1 MQTILVAGLVTS
13 WAAIALLLLGYGRL
27 AANVRELQSRG
38 MSAARTRYPML
49 AAPGPMHK
57 TIVLA
62 LSGSCSTCDTV
73 FPHWLTIAP
82 ELREAGH
89 RTVALS
95 LDNSPKWTDGGG
107 GTESVTT
114 DDLPAPFLLTYQPAL
129 VVIDH
134 EGAVVSADPVG
145 SVDTLRR
152 LTLTRSEARA

>member
-1 MQTILVAGLVTS
+1 MQTILVAGLVTA

-27 AANVRELQSRG
+27 AADVRELQSRG
-38 MSAARTRYPML
+38 MTAARTRYPML
-49 AAPGPMHK
+49 AAPGPLHK
-57 TIVLA
+57 TVVLA

-89 RTVALS
+89 RMVTLS
-95 LDNSPKWTDGGG
+95 LDNSPKWTDDGV
-107 GTESVTT
+107 ESVTA

>member
-1 MQTILVAGLVTS
+1 MQTVLAAGLVTA

-27 AANVRELQSRG
+27 AADVRELQSRG
-38 MSAARTRYPML
+38 MSATRTTYPML
-49 AAPGPMHK
+49 AAPGPPHK
-57 TIVLA
+57 TVLLA

-73 FPHWLTIAP
+73 FPHWLDIAT

-89 RTVALS
+89 RTVTLS
-95 LDNSPKWTDGGG
+95 LDSSPKWTEG
-107 GTESVTT
+107 GTESVTA

-129 VVIDH
+129 VVFDH
-134 EGAVVSADPVG
+134 EGGVVSADPDG